1 MWHEGQ
7 VGAPASGTVYKWWAK
22 VYDEPSEVYGLNGSR
37 VSKLTIRKIGD
48 CRDVFHYDRGMDKGA
63 ENEEVATVVAL
74 VLAKF
79 N

>member
-7 VGAPASGTVYKWWAK
+7 IGATESGTVYKWWTK
-22 VYDEPSEVYGLNGSR
+22 VYDEPSEEFGLNGSR

-48 CRDVFHYDRGMDKGA
+48 SRDLFNYDRGLDKDA
-63 ENEEVATVVAL
+63 ENDEVAAVVAL